1 MKVIISNFGVE
12 HSMNASGDALDEL
25 VEFILKINGGLKQ
38 GQDYYPLFDH
48 FDCALPLPCFIIR
61 NSMKISR

>member
-1 MKVIISNFGVE
+1 
-12 HSMNASGDALDEL
+12 MNASGDALDEL

-48 FDCALPLPCFIIR
+48 FDLYTSSAMFHY
-61 NSMKISR
+61 

>member
-25 VEFILKINGGLKQ
+25 VEFILKVNGGLNRGKIIT
-38 GQDYYPLFDH
+38 LFSIILI
-48 FDCALPLPCFIIR
+48 CALPLPCFIIR

>member
-25 VEFILKINGGLKQ
+25 VEFILKINGELKQ

-48 FDCALPLPCFIIR
+48 FDLCTSSAMFHY
-61 NSMKISR
+61 

>member
-38 GQDYYPLFDH
+38 GQDYYPLFDY
-48 FDCALPLPCFIIR
+48 FDLCTSSAMFHY
-61 NSMKISR
+61 